1 MRHWILLLSLFVG
14 LTTMAEQQAQTVHI
28 DNPAT
33 WVASDLNAYTGR
45 TITFDEPWYVTYVSG
60 ASIYVS
66 PRRLFSP
73 TNQVLPGS
81 SEYASMLT
89 LNRNGSVLL
98 KGVSG
103 YHRTGER
110 LHDLTVTVSSTSQ
123 LTLQSCTW
131 AGNTR
136 EELMQG
142 IDMAAIDARGPHTLL
157 VCGANLQYYLTQQVG
172 FDSGYGPR
180 DDAEHQKQ
188 RKKVSK
194 ALATINADIYGLVEV
209 EQGPYA
215 QAEIA
220 ADLTRL
226 TGRTYKYV
234 SDNTSASG
242 SYTKSCYV
250 YCSETVE
257 PFGTL
262 YSTST
267 GVKNRKMMQCFRQ
280 KENGEKFLYSI
291 NHFKAKRGS
300 GTGSDADQGD
310 GQGEYN
316 ASRVEEAKAVANLYD
331 RCRTAFNDDN
341 LLIMG
346 DLNAYG
352 MEDPIRTLTQK
363 GMVDLHRYFHADSSY
378 SYVYYGEAGYLDH
391 ALCDTSLL
399 PQVTGM
405 TPFHINSDEQ
415 DKYSYTSS
423 DTTMFRCSDH
433 DPVVVGL
440 RLSNQAVYTKADML
454 VVDSK
459 LVIQNVRQGHLRI
472 YSIDG
477 LLVYDKALGSTGA
490 QEQTIDMHSIPALT
504 KGLYV
509 FFLYHDGVTLRKK
522 IFLQ

>member
-1 MRHWILLLSLFVG
+1 MRKWILLVSLFVG
-14 LTTMAEQQAQTVHI
+14 LVVMAEQQAQTVHI
-28 DNPAT
+28 ADPAT

-45 TITFDEPWYVTYVSG
+45 TITFDEPWYVTLVSG
-60 ASIYVS
+60 SSVYVS
-66 PRRLFSP
+66 PRRIFSP

-81 SEYASMLT
+81 SDYASMLQ

-98 KGVSG
+98 YGVSG
-103 YHRTGER
+103 YHRSGER
-110 LHDLTVTVSSTSQ
+110 LHNLTVTVSSTST

-136 EELMQG
+136 EELMRG
-142 IDMAAIDARGPHTLL
+142 VDMNAIDARGQHTLL
-157 VCGANLQYYLTQQVG
+157 VCGANLRYYLTQETG
-172 FDSGYGPR
+172 FESGYGPR
-180 DDAEHQKQ
+180 DYAEHQKQ

-209 EQGPYA
+209 EQGLSA

-220 ADLTRL
+220 EDLTRL
-226 TGRTYKYV
+226 TGRTFKYV

-257 PFGTL
+257 PFGAVYYTN
-262 YSTST
+262 T
-267 GVKNRKMMQCFRQ
+267 GVKNRKFIQCFRQ
-280 KENGEKFLYSI
+280 KDNGEKFLYSI
-291 NHFKAKRGS
+291 NHFKAKS
-300 GTGSDADQGD
+300 GTGSGSDADQGD
-310 GQGEYN
+310 GQGGFN
-316 ASRVEEAKAVANLYD
+316 ASRVEEAIAVINLYD
-331 RCRTAFNDDN
+331 RCRGTFNEDN
-341 LLIMG
+341 VLIMG

-352 MEDPIRTLTQK
+352 MEDPIMVLMSK
-363 GMVDLHRYFHADSSY
+363 GMTDLHRYFHADSSY
-378 SYVYYGEAGYLDH
+378 SYMYRGEAGYLDH

-405 TPFHINSDEQ
+405 TAFHINSDEQ
-415 DKYSYTSS
+415 ESHAYSGS

-440 RLSNQAVYTKADML
+440 RLSDQSVHTKADVL

-459 LVIQNVRQGHLRI
+459 LVIQNVRQGYLRI

-477 LLVYDKALGSTGA
+477 LLVYEQAIGGNTP
-490 QEQTIDMHSIPALT
+490 EQTIDMRSIPALT